1 MRQVKLLMV
10 IGLLMAGSTMMKA
23 QKEIKL
29 YPAGPAESNGI
40 IAEEEFQRSDFVIN
54 IREPRMFYYPATT
67 NPTGAAVVI
76 CPGGGYWGVSVI
88 KEGEEI
94 ARWFNSKGVSAFV
107 VYYRMPNGHYEIPLK
122 DALTAIELVRSNSK
136 AYGLN
141 KKRIGIMGFSAGG
154 HLAATAGTQ
163 YTSKKNKPDF
173 MILGYPVISMK
184 EGVTHGGS
192 RKQLLGDKPA
202 EELVLRFSNELQVTR
217 KTPPAF
223 IFHASDDRAVPLV
236 NSSSF
241 AAALTESKVPNELHV
256 FQKGGHGFGMR
267 PTNPET
273 DQWPVLLEQWLK
285 KRKLIQ

>member
-1 MRQVKLLMV
+1 
-10 IGLLMAGSTMMKA
+10 
-23 QKEIKL
+23 
-29 YPAGPAESNGI
+29 
-40 IAEEEFQRSDFVIN
+40 
-54 IREPRMFYYPATT
+54 
-67 NPTGAAVVI
+67 
-76 CPGGGYWGVSVI
+76 
-88 KEGEEI
+88 
-94 ARWFNSKGVSAFV
+94 
-107 VYYRMPNGHYEIPLK
+107 
-122 DALTAIELVRSNSK
+122 
-136 AYGLN
+136 
-141 KKRIGIMGFSAGG
+141 MGFSAGG

-184 EGVTHGGS
+184 EGVTHAGS
-192 RKQLLGDKPA
+192 RKQLLGDKPD
-202 EELVLRFSNELQVTR
+202 EELVHRFSNELQVTR